1 MISVEAV
8 HKRFGEVQ
16 ALRGV
21 AFTAADGCITG
32 LLGGNGAGKT
42 TLMRII
48 ATLLRPDSGRVTVDG
63 RDSVSEALAVR
74 AGLGVL
80 PHSTALYPRLS
91 GRENIAYFARLHGLD
106 TAQAQ
111 RRTEALV
118 TQLDMGAFVDRRAG
132 GYSHGQKTRVAL
144 ARALVHSP
152 RNLVLDEPSSGLDVA
167 AARALRQTLRE
178 LAARGHCVLVSTHL
192 MHEVEQ
198 LCDQVVMLADGQVVA
213 SGALSELLARSGA
226 SDAEE
231 AFIRLSA
238 GA

>member
-21 AFTAADGCITG
+21 SFTAGDGCITG

-48 ATLLRPDSGRVTVDG
+48 STLLRPDSGQVQVDG
-63 RDSVSEALAVR
+63 HDSVAEALAVR

-91 GRENIAYFARLHGLD
+91 GRENILYFARLHGLD
-106 TAQAQ
+106 EAGAQQ
-111 RRTEALV
+111 RTEALV
-118 TQLDMGAFVDRRAG
+118 AQLDMGAFAERRAV

-152 RNLVLDEPSSGLDVA
+152 RHLVLDEPSSGLDVA
-167 AARALRQTLRE
+167 AARALRRTLRE
-178 LAARGHCVLVSTHL
+178 LAVAGHCVLVSTHL

-198 LCDQVVMLADGQVVA
+198 LCDQVVMLAAGQVVA
-213 SGALSELLARSGA
+213 SGSLAELLARSGA

>member
-1 MISVEAV
+1 MIRVDEV
-8 HKRFGEVQ
+8 HKGFGGVR

-21 AFTAADGCITG
+21 SFTATDGCITG

-48 ATLLRPDSGRVTVDG
+48 ATLLRPDSGGVQVDG
-63 RDSVSEALAVR
+63 HDSVAGALAVR
-74 AGLGVL
+74 ARLGVL

-91 GRENIAYFARLHGLD
+91 GRENILYFARLHGLNASR
-106 TAQAQ
+106 AQQ
-111 RRTEALV
+111 RTTTLV
-118 TQLDMGAFVDRRAG
+118 RQLDMDAFVDRRAA

-152 RNLVLDEPSSGLDVA
+152 QNLVLDEPSSGLDVA

-178 LAARGHCVLVSTHL
+178 LAANGHCVLVSTHL

-198 LCDQVVMLADGQVVA
+198 LCDQVVMLADGRVVA
-213 SGALSELLARSGA
+213 HGGLPELLARSGTT
-226 SDAEE
+226 DTEE

-238 GA
+238 GT